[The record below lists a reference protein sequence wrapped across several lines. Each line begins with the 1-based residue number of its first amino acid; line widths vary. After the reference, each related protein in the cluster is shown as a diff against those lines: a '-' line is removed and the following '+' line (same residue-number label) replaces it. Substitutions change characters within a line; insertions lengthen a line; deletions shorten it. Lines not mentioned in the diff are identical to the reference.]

1 MESKHPQLKRQAEN
15 PDTVGV
21 ILFIAQPMVCLIGYL
36 HVGRL
41 CVCMQGKPEFGVES
55 REVALLG
62 TGDLLEMRGTCT
74 VLKPPRK
81 DAFLDW
87 VLVLSKT

>member
-1 MESKHPQLKRQAEN
+1 MLVNYGKQTSTAQEAGRKPQQSGGHPAC
-15 PDTVGV
+15 G
-21 ILFIAQPMVCLIGYL
+21 MSHHL

-41 CVCMQGKPEFGVES
+41 CVCMQGKPELSIES
-55 REVALLG
+55 RDIAVLG

-74 VLKPPRK
+74 VLKPTRK

-87 VLVLSKT
+87 VLVVSKT